1 MPHYSGPERE
11 RKRRGDKRPAARGMR
26 TKETS
31 VPGKIFR
38 KAGKL
43 QSAGQAGAAG
53 AIFGTQAG
61 AAADFTRLFIVLAAT
76 HFLLDAAA
84 FNQLA
89 ETADR
94 FLNALAVADDQ
105 LNHWASEKVT

>member
-1 MPHYSGPERE
+1 
-11 RKRRGDKRPAARGMR
+11 MR
-26 TKETS
+26 TEEWS

-38 KAGKL
+38 KANEL

-53 AIFGTQAG
+53 AVFGSQAS
-61 AAADFTRLFIVLAAT
+61 AAADFAGLFVVLAAT

-94 FLNALAVADDQ
+94 LLNALAVADDQ